1 MISEEQLLSICR
13 RYSGRQDYYCG
24 GEIPA
29 NKLINA
35 RKSLR
40 IPSREQVLAL
50 INCTVFGSAK
60 DAIAIASSGIYA
72 KNNDSLGPQYLSWKD
87 LSEVT
92 IVGSQQRLTAM
103 DVTFSNGRTLN
114 CIGQTMGVND
124 GIVPLLNDILN
135 ALKAADESLDWF
147 VVVEGAQQGPYS
159 KKAVKQ
165 MVSDGVIVPTSA
177 SVWRDGMASWMPMQ
191 DVSELAVQPRG
202 PAPPPFVP
210 PQPVTPTPPPFPGA
224 EATQQPSPQA
234 PGWAQEP
241 QSATSPGAG
250 TATAAASGTTAPGVA
265 AGNTQNGG
273 ARTGGPLDVN
283 SADVDSLLLLPGIT
297 LAYARSIEKERRL
310 RLGFTKVEEVGEFLG
325 LQPHQVE
332 RLRPMVSFAA
342 YSATGGATAAA
353 GRLIDF

>member
-72 KNNDSLGPQYLSWKD
+72 KNTDSLGPQYFSWKD

-92 IVGSQQRLTAM
+92 IVSSQQRLSAM

-114 CIGQTMGVND
+114 CNGQAMGVND

-147 VVVEGAQQGPYS
+147 VVVDGAQQGPYS
-159 KKAVKQ
+159 KKALKQ
-165 MVSDGVIVPTSA
+165 MVSDGVIVPTAASA
-177 SVWRDGMASWMPMQ
+177 WKDGMATWTPMQ
-191 DVSELAVQPRG
+191 DVAELAVQPKQG
-202 PAPPPFVP
+202 PAPPPFVA
-210 PQPVTPTPPPFPGA
+210 PQPGTATPPPFPGS
-224 EATQQPSPQA
+224 EATQQPYSQT
-234 PGWAQEP
+234 PGWAPGP
-241 QSATSPGAG
+241 Q
-250 TATAAASGTTAPGVA
+250 AAAPAAPGMA
-265 AGNTQNGG
+265 TGNTQGGG
-273 ARTGGPLDVN
+273 AQTGGPLLDVN
-283 SADVDSLLLLPGIT
+283 SADVDSLLLLPGMT
-297 LAYARSIEKERRL
+297 LAHARSIEKERRL

-342 YSATGGATAAA
+342 YSATGGATAAG